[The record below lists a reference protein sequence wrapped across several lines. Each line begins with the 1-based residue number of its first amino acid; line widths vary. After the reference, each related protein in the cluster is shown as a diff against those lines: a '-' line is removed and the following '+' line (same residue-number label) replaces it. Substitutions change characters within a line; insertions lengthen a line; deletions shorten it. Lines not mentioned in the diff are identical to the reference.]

1 MKRDNAKHPPAR
13 GPHRLAG
20 APTPAGEPSNKGSR
34 RVRAWMRRNFG
45 LLSIAVGM
53 AASFAMVGLAWSGQ
67 PWRTS
72 LEAASVAFFFIG
84 MGVGWNVRN
93 DRERW

>member
-1 MKRDNAKHPPAR
+1 MKRDNTKHPPAR
-13 GPHRLAG
+13 GPRRQAGHTLAG
-20 APTPAGEPSNKGSR
+20 KPSNKGSR

-67 PWRTS
+67 PWWTS

-93 DRERW
+93 DRDRW